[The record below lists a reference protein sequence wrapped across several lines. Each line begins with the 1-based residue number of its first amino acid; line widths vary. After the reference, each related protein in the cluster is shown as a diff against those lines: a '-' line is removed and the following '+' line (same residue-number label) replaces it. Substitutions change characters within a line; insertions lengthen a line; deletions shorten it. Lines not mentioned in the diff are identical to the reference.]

1 MVDGATGAAQL
12 NEVPS
17 GQTAKNCTLVVGS
30 VSSVSGD
37 SKSRVGFTNSVPCTM
52 EPSAHWC
59 GTAQKAS
66 AVSSK
71 KMDCS
76 AADAE
81 VGISTVNTASSEKIN
96 LKRNPRAMATPFRRI
111 GLLLLVDFLLVLRH
125 GWDPRFTDNPARYQR
140 TVRPHHEDLR
150 PLPALATSP

>member
-30 VSSVSGD
+30 GSSVSGD

-59 GTAQKAS
+59 GTVQKA
-66 AVSSK
+66 
-71 KMDCS
+71 
-76 AADAE
+76 
-81 VGISTVNTASSEKIN
+81 
-96 LKRNPRAMATPFRRI
+96 
-111 GLLLLVDFLLVLRH
+111 
-125 GWDPRFTDNPARYQR
+125 GWDPRFTDNPAL
-140 TVRPHHEDLR
+140 PEDRASSSRGSPTTSRSGDFSTSRSLYATPGLR
-150 PLPALATSP
+150 CDCDGGSRRLDFPSPPTPSSSSRSA